1 MANEKVSILIIDD
14 DEVIAQSTAEFF
26 NMFEVNTAYVTSY
39 DEAVKFLD
47 THLVSLLLLDINLGE
62 KSGFDLCR
70 KVREN
75 YDMPILF
82 ISARTSDDDVL
93 IALNIGGDDYIKK
106 PFTLSI
112 LLAKVKTILARY
124 EKAKEAALA
133 SQNNMKNTGNAPG
146 LSDNQGIIGTAGS
159 SNSTGIPD
167 SAGSSNT
174 AGNSNSAGISGNAG
188 YSNNTGTSTGTGNLG
203 TAASPIIKLTK
214 TISLDTAARKLKSGN
229 EQISLK
235 AMEYKLL
242 KYLIDNCGRVVTKD
256 ELLKDVWDDEFI
268 GEGTLAVHI
277 RHLRE
282 KIEKDPKQPELIKTI
297 WGVGYMVETYEE
309 LL

>member
-1 MANEKVSILIIDD
+1 MEQTKVLIIDD
-14 DEVIAQSTAEFF
+14 DEVIAQSTAEYF
-26 NMFEVNTAYVTSY
+26 NMFDVKTAYVTSF
-39 DEAVKFLD
+39 DEAVDFLEKN
-47 THLVSLLLLDINLGE
+47 LVSLLLLDINLGE

-112 LLAKVKTILARY
+112 LLAKVKAVLDRY
-124 EKAKEAALA
+124 EKAKEAAA
-133 SQNNMKNTGNAPG
+133 GAAIQAGDIRPATGPQIA
-146 LSDNQGIIGTAGS
+146 L
-159 SNSTGIPD
+159 TGD
-167 SAGSSNT
+167 MA
-174 AGNSNSAGISGNAG
+174 
-188 YSNNTGTSTGTGNLG
+188 
-203 TAASPIIKLTK
+203 
-214 TISLDTAARKLKSGN
+214 LDTDTHKIKAVSGD
-229 EQISLK
+229 ISLK

-242 KYLIDNCGRVVTKD
+242 KYLVDNPGRVVTKD
-256 ELLKDVWDDEFI
+256 ELLANVWDDEFV

-282 KIEKDPKQPELIKTI
+282 KIETDPKDPQVIKTI
-297 WGVGYMVETYEE
+297 WGVGYMLERYEE
-309 LL
+309 VL